1 MASSFTLE
9 AAHLLLEPFRE
20 AHLTERY
27 VAWLN
32 DPEVVR
38 YSELRHYR
46 HTIASCRKYLAAFE
60 SSPDYFW
67 AIRMKDGNQQHIGN
81 ISAHRDI
88 YNKTVDIGI
97 LIGEKEK
104 WGCGYGSEAW
114 GGVCRFLLEL
124 PDVRRVTAGAMTS
137 NRGMVSIA
145 LKTGMI
151 EEGRRKGH
159 FLLEGRPE
167 DLVYWVL
174 DKPLVPR
181 HTSEAANSQ
190 RKG

>member
-1 MASSFTLE
+1 MASSYPLE
-9 AAHLLLEPFRE
+9 TARLLLEPFRE
-20 AHLTERY
+20 THLTERY

-32 DPEVVR
+32 DSEVVR

-67 AIRMKDGNQQHIGN
+67 AIFIKDGSTQHIGN

-88 YNKTVDIGI
+88 YNNTADIGI

-104 WGCGYGSEAW
+104 WGYGYGGEAW
-114 GGVCRFLLEL
+114 EVVCQFLLDL
-124 PDVRRVTAGAMTS
+124 LDVRRVTAGAMAS
-137 NRGMVSIA
+137 NRGMASIA

-151 EEGRRKGH
+151 EEARRKGY
-159 FLLEGRPE
+159 FLLDGKPE
-167 DLVYWVL
+167 DVVYWSL
-174 DKPLVPR
+174 EK
-181 HTSEAANSQ
+181 H
-190 RKG
+190 